1 MSGRFVAHCYLFA
14 CGSRHCSVITD
25 MKQVPL
31 WKCKLKDAFFC
42 VCVFVCDCN
51 CLSFCVESRREVIAN
66 TRSSTCEF
74 VFEFL
79 TWCAFQID
87 CFSRSLIQ
95 ILTLNLKCIL
105 INVFI
110 LFPSFSNL
118 AVEMGDVRDLS
129 WSFKAYTI
137 PRKERRPASEG
148 KKVPCQFWC
157 VFCQSRCCIFPVL
170 KFILPKLRIQFS
182 RLLSHSRGVFQTQN
196 TYHEHISV
204 HFSILS

>member
-1 MSGRFVAHCYLFA
+1 M
-14 CGSRHCSVITD
+14 
-25 MKQVPL
+25 
-31 WKCKLKDAFFC
+31 C
-42 VCVFVCDCN
+42 VCVCVWLQLFKLLRGKSQRSNCKYSFKYLWVCVWVPNLVRFSNWLLLAFVDPDFN
-51 CLSFCVESRREVIAN
+51 
-66 TRSSTCEF
+66 
-74 VFEFL
+74 FE
-79 TWCAFQID
+79 
-87 CFSRSLIQ
+87 
-95 ILTLNLKCIL
+95 LKCIL

>member
-1 MSGRFVAHCYLFA
+1 MC
-14 CGSRHCSVITD
+14 
-25 MKQVPL
+25 
-31 WKCKLKDAFFC
+31 FF

-105 INVFI
+105 INAFI
-110 LFPSFSNL
+110 LFPSLSNL

-137 PRKERRPASEG
+137 PRKERRPSEG